1 MILLKIGS
9 QLGIRSVKGLV
20 VHVLHKPVISIREK
34 GEVIPLTNEFH
45 LPGFYGI
52 ARGPPVGRQ
61 VIKAVG
67 YPPRMARINWQ
78 RV

>member
-1 MILLKIGS
+1 M
-9 QLGIRSVKGLV
+9 GIRSVKGLV

-61 VIKAVG
+61 VIKAG
-67 YPPRMARINWQ
+67 SAEPGSQARELQRINWQ